1 MGGQP
6 TASGWHGER
15 WQHVLDLVFLL
26 GVTFKAIDG
35 LGEILIGIPLLFL
48 TPAGVTTAVQ
58 HLTARELTEDP
69 HDLIANL
76 LVHGVNHL
84 AGSDLRLLGI
94 YFLVHG
100 IVKVAIVVAI
110 IVGAVR
116 VYPWAI
122 GALTA
127 LTIVQVVELVLHPT
141 IGVVLLTVLDVI
153 IIALTWREWRECRS
167 LRDTARET
175 WRWIRREPAPT
186 GHP

>member
-1 MGGQP
+1 M
-6 TASGWHGER
+6 ASRRHGDY
-15 WQHVLDLVFLL
+15 WQHVLDLVFLI

-35 LGEILIGIPLLFL
+35 LGEILIGIPLLFI
-48 TPAGVTTAVQ
+48 TPAGVTNAVH
-58 HLTARELTEDP
+58 HLTARELAEDP

-100 IVKVAIVVAI
+100 IVKAAIVIAI
-110 IVGAVR
+110 IIGAIR

-127 LTIVQVVELVLHPT
+127 LTIFQIVELALHPT
-141 IGVVLLTVLDVI
+141 ISVALLTVLDII
-153 IIALTWREWRECRS
+153 IIALTWREWREHRS

-175 WRWIRREPAPT
+175 WRWLRPAPARS
-186 GHP
+186 

>member
-1 MGGQP
+1 MEGQP
-6 TASGWHGER
+6 TASRWRGER

-35 LGEILIGIPLLFL
+35 LGEILIGIPLLFI
-48 TPAGVTTAVQ
+48 TPAGVTGAVQ
-58 HLTARELTEDP
+58 HLTARELAEDP

-122 GALTA
+122 AALTA
-127 LTIVQVVELVLHPT
+127 LTIFQIVELALKPS
-141 IGVVLLTVLDVI
+141 IGIALLTVLDII
-153 IIALTWREWRECRS
+153 IIALTWREWRERRS

-175 WRWIRREPAPT
+175 WRWLRRRPAPT